1 MKYVLQFLIIIG
13 FSFVGEVLA
22 RVVPL
27 PVPASIWGIVLL
39 FAALEMRLVRVV
51 HIREVSDFLLTIMPI
66 RGAHPGLGQ
75 GQSAHARVRPHH
87 RGHHLRGHG
96 RGGMG
101 HTESA
106 ASIVLRA
113 LEFQLVKLV
122 QQPTI

>member
-66 RGAHPGLGQ
+66 LFLPPAVGLIPAWDKVSPLLLEYGLITVVTTFVVMAVAGWVTQ
-75 GQSAHARVRPHH
+75 R
-87 RGHHLRGHG
+87 
-96 RGGMG
+96 
-101 HTESA
+101 
-106 ASIVLRA
+106 VLRRSS
-113 LEFQLVKLV
+113 
-122 QQPTI
+122 